1 VEKPASAGGP
11 PTEAVFAAVRE
22 AATREA
28 WSGGVTLVRAG
39 AVSGES
45 ASGGELVLRVT
56 QRQGMVTQRI
66 VLHPA
71 EPDWSC
77 DCASDDDPCAH
88 VAAAVIALRRAA
100 EEGRDLFAAGATAE
114 GRIGYRFTRSGGQLC
129 LERVVV
135 AGAGEH
141 VLTSTLA
148 AVASGRVEGP
158 RFGATAADVDAER
171 ALGTRLRGALPPGV
185 LAPLLRALE
194 RCADVSLD
202 GRPIHV
208 SAEPAAWEARVEDA
222 PGGFVLRAEP
232 VPRIDERFANGAV
245 RCGDELRPG
254 LESRLTGR
262 ELEDLSRGRAYP
274 ADRVA
279 ELVGEVLPELARRV
293 RVDVRSE
300 RLPRGERER
309 PRLRLE
315 LSREGDRLVVLPLVV
330 YGDPP
335 TARVDAGQ
343 LVPLRGRVPLRD
355 LDAERR
361 LVRALQNELEL
372 APGHR
377 LALEP
382 GAAIALAERLS
393 GFGAELAGD
402 AWREFRREAPLVPR
416 VELAGRRFALAF
428 ESPAEGGAR
437 RADPERVLRAWR
449 DGESLA
455 PLAGGGF
462 AELPRDWLERFGEPV
477 ADLLAARGEAGEL
490 PASALPDLARLAA
503 DLGLPPPPDFA
514 RLRALVDGF
523 SGLPEAPLPSD
534 LRAELR
540 AYQRAGVRW
549 LAFLRDAGLG
559 ALLADDMGL
568 GKTLQALCAVRGRTL
583 VVAPTSVL
591 HNWLDETA
599 RFRPGLRAAL
609 YHGPRRAL
617 DPEADVIVTSY
628 AILRLDA
635 ARLAAEPWGTVVLD
649 EAQNVK
655 NPESLAARAAFR
667 LRADFRVA
675 LSGTPVE
682 NRLGELWSV
691 FHFLNPGLLGGRA
704 DFDARYARPIAAGV
718 PAAAARLRERIRPFV
733 LRRRKREVAPELP
746 PRTDVVLRCAL
757 GDAER
762 AVYDAVRAASV
773 PEVVAALEKGGSV
786 LAALEALLRLRQAA
800 CHPALVPGQ
809 RAETSAKVELLL
821 EQLETALAEGHRAL
835 VFSQWTSLLD
845 LVEPHLAA
853 AGIAFTRL
861 DGSTRDRAG
870 VVARFQDES
879 GPPVLLVSLRAG
891 GTGLNLTAADCVVL
905 LDPWW
910 NPAVEEQA
918 ADRAH
923 RIGQERPVVVYRLV
937 AENTVEER
945 ILELQHRK
953 RELSDLALGDAQA
966 AAALTRDDL
975 LALLA

>member
-1 VEKPASAGGP
+1 
-11 PTEAVFAAVRE
+11 VRE
-22 AATREA
+22 AASREA
-28 WSGGVTLVRAG
+28 WSGGVTLARAG
-39 AVSGES
+39 AVSGE
-45 ASGGELVLRVT
+45 AAEGGELILRVA
-56 QRQGMVTQRI
+56 QRQGMLTSRV
-66 VLHPA
+66 VLQP
-71 EPDWSC
+71 EERDWSC
-77 DCASDDDPCAH
+77 DCAGDEDPCAH
-88 VAAAVIALRRAA
+88 VAAAVIALRRAD
-100 EEGRDLFAAGATAE
+100 EEGRDLFAGDALAE
-114 GRIGYRFTRSGGQLC
+114 GRIGYRFARSGGQLE

-135 AGAGEH
+135 AGGREA
-141 VLTSTLA
+141 LLPSTLA
-148 AVASGRVEGP
+148 AVASGRVDGP
-158 RFGATAADVDAER
+158 GFSATPADVDAER
-171 ALGTRLRGALPPGV
+171 ALGSRLRGALPPGV
-185 LAPLLRALE
+185 MAPLLRALE
-194 RCADVSLD
+194 RCPDVRLD
-202 GRPIHV
+202 GAPIRV
-208 SAEPAAWEARVEDA
+208 SPEPVMLEARVEDA
-222 PGGFVLRAEP
+222 PGGFLLRVEP
-232 VPRIDERFANGAV
+232 VPPVDERFANGAV
-245 RCGDELRPG
+245 RSGDVLHPSFET
-254 LESRLTGR
+254 RLSGR
-262 ELEDLSRGRAYP
+262 ELEELSRGRVFP
-274 ADRVA
+274 ADRAA
-279 ELVGEVLPELARRV
+279 ELVGEVLPDLARRI
-293 RVDVRSE
+293 RVEVRSE

-315 LSREGDRLVVLPLVV
+315 LAREGDRLAVLPLVV

-361 LVRALQNELEL
+361 LARALQNELEL

-377 LALEP
+377 VMLDAEEAIGLAQR
-382 GAAIALAERLS
+382 LA
-393 GFGAELAGD
+393 GFGAERVGD
-402 AWREFRREAPLVPR
+402 AWREFRLEPALVPR
-416 VELAGRRFALAF
+416 VALSGRRFELGF
-428 ESPAEGGAR
+428 ESPASAGGGAAR
-437 RADPERVLRAWR
+437 RADPERVLAAWR
-449 DGESLA
+449 AGESLV

-462 AELPRDWLERFGEPV
+462 AELPRDWLARFGEPV
-477 ADLLAARGEAGEL
+477 ADLLAARGAGGEL
-490 PASALPDLARLAA
+490 PTSALPDLARLAA
-503 DLGLPPPPDFA
+503 ELGEPPPPELG

-523 SGLPEAPLPSD
+523 AGLPEAELPAD

-540 AYQRAGVRW
+540 PYQRAGVRW

-568 GKTLQALCAVRGRTL
+568 GKTVQALAALRGRTL

-591 HNWLDETA
+591 ANWLEESA

-617 DPEADVIVTSY
+617 DPAADLVVTSY

-635 ARLAAEPWGTVVLD
+635 ERLAAERWGTVILD

-655 NPESLAARAAFR
+655 NPDSQAARAAFG
-667 LRADFRVA
+667 LRADFRLA

-682 NRLGELWSV
+682 NRLEELWSV

-704 DFDARYARPIAAGV
+704 DFEARYARPIAAG
-718 PAAAARLRERIRPFV
+718 ASDAAARLRERIRPFV

-746 PRTDVVLRCAL
+746 PRTEVVLRCQL
-757 GDAER
+757 GDSER

-773 PEVVAALEKGGSV
+773 PEVVAALERGGGV

-809 RAETSAKVELLL
+809 HAETSAKVELLL

-845 LVEPHLAA
+845 LVEPHLRA

-870 VVARFQDES
+870 VVAAFQDEA

-910 NPAVEEQA
+910 NPAVEDQA

-923 RIGQERPVVVYRLV
+923 RIGQLRPVVIYRLV
-937 AENTVEER
+937 AEATVEER
-945 ILELQHRK
+945 ILELQRRK

-975 LALLA
+975 LALLEA